1 MMKES
6 QRATFVVASSKVQ
19 SMSHVS
25 TSAEGCRASRV
36 AAFGC
41 VLMVIC
47 AYCFCPSLLA
57 QTPEPPNA
65 DERAESWTTTSDVKG
80 DNLNPARIIESH
92 SQSGNHTFDKR
103 SVEIRS
109 VNGYLEPYQD
119 IERETLQVDATTERT
134 ISRTFVRDVNGRKT
148 LVQAIEEEKHTLLEG
163 DSNIV
168 RTTSIADLNG
178 TLQPVRREI
187 VDAKSIA
194 TDMEETNTTVMLPS
208 FYGGFSPA
216 MKVHELQKPGANGT
230 IESRKTMLLLDGS
243 GNWQAREIRQ
253 STVTPGVDNRKTEE
267 HAFLRDAEGNLSEFS
282 HVVSEDSES
291 ASGETRNMVEIY
303 ALQTPGATPDGSL
316 HLVER
321 STSTHHTNA
330 TGEQTTEKQVDQVN
344 PGDPRS
350 GLRVYVLVEGRMVP
364 GPSGEQSTVIIRK
377 RDANGN
383 FGIVTV
389 ETTKSDRLPS
399 IQVQQAP
406 GENPQ

>member
-1 MMKES
+1 
-6 QRATFVVASSKVQ
+6 
-19 SMSHVS
+19 MSHLS

-57 QTPEPPNA
+57 QTPESPNA
-65 DERAESWTTTSDVKG
+65 DERSESWTATSDVKG

-103 SVEIRS
+103 SIEIRS

-119 IERETLQVDATTERT
+119 IERETLQVDATTVRT
-134 ISRTFVRDVNGRKT
+134 ISRKFVRDVNGRKT
-148 LVQAIEEEKHTLLEG
+148 LVQAIEEEKHTLLGG
-163 DSNIV
+163 DSNTV

-208 FYGGFSPA
+208 FYGGFAPA

-230 IESRKTMLLLDGS
+230 IESQQTMLLLDGA
-243 GNWQAREIRQ
+243 GNWQAREMRQ
-253 STVTPGVDNRKTEE
+253 STVRRGANDPSTEE
-267 HAFLRDAEGNLSEFS
+267 HFFRRDAEDKLSEFS
-282 HVVSEDSES
+282 HVVSKESES
-291 ASGETRNMVEIY
+291 APGETHHMVEIY
-303 ALQTPGATPDGSL
+303 ALDTPGKTPDGSL
-316 HLVER
+316 HLIQR
-321 STSTHHTNA
+321 STSTNRTSA
-330 TGEQTTEKQVDQVN
+330 TGEQTQKQVDQVN
-344 PGDPRS
+344 PGDPDS
-350 GLRVYVLVEGRMVP
+350 GLRVSVLVNGKMVFA
-364 GPSGEQSTVIIRK
+364 PSGEQSTVTVRK
-377 RDANGN
+377 RDFNGN
-383 FGIVTV
+383 FGIVSV
-389 ETTKSDRLPS
+389 ETTKSDRLPT

-406 GENPQ
+406 AESPQ